1 MTRCYLLHQPLRSG
15 GAREATRADKKKKTQ
30 KKIAPLPA
38 QARVR
43 RWEGRLEPSLGGQG
57 AGLAISEPPAILR
70 EITRAGLRASCDEDA
85 RPRLSSWKRPATGR
99 GKMGGGGRGNGESVR
114 ETKKH
119 APGEIWVEKITIAM
133 HTKTQ
138 SKRPLARGKYH
149 RVITTFP
156 PRYHRTRRRTGPPT
170 SWAAR
175 NRRPAHQKCAPRR
188 LSLLQ
193 EPPVN
198 RDISPLVPSLVRKS
212 NSLSPLSRLHGR
224 RATPW
229 PRRHRA
235 ILRPRKKKQKSLIR
249 KTR

>member
-15 GAREATRADKKKKTQ
+15 GAREATRADKKKNAE
-30 KKIAPLPA
+30 KIAPLPA

-133 HTKTQ
+133 HAKTQ
-138 SKRPLARGKYH
+138 SKRPLARGK
-149 RVITTFP
+149 IS
-156 PRYHRTRRRTGPPT
+156 PRYHHVST
-170 SWAAR
+170 A
-175 NRRPAHQKCAPRR
+175 
-188 LSLLQ
+188 
-193 EPPVN
+193 
-198 RDISPLVPSLVRKS
+198 
-212 NSLSPLSRLHGR
+212 LSPHPSPDWPADVLGGSKPSSRSPEM
-224 RATPW
+224 RAPTPE
-229 PRRHRA
+229 PFAGTAGQSGYFSARA
-235 ILRPRKKKQKSLIR
+235 YPGPKVEFALAVIPPARSSRDALAAASSRDFAPAKKKQKSLIR
-249 KTR
+249 KSR